1 MHVICMCNACACV
14 HARVL
19 NAGGVYKKCYFDIL
33 IHKRQQPVE
42 IIEFLIETGSCV
54 FREKWYMARA
64 KVIRSK
70 NRCGIVWVETVKM
83 R

>member
-1 MHVICMCNACACV
+1 MQCVCVCTCACAEC
-14 HARVL
+14 R
-19 NAGGVYKKCYFDIL
+19 GVYKKCYFDIL

-70 NRCGIVWVETVKM
+70 TDAELSGWKQ
-83 R
+83 